1 MTAFE
6 ISRFSLREK
15 LQIMQMIWE
24 DLRGHVD
31 QMEVPE
37 SHRQLLNTRRQRV
50 ERGEAKLLDWDEV
63 KHRIGKR

>member
-1 MTAFE
+1 
-6 ISRFSLREK
+6 
-15 LQIMQMIWE
+15 MQMIWE